1 MTSLSSV
8 SVTDILDRLQEAL
21 QPASP
26 ADAAG
31 EIDVGREFAASGSAA
46 STVPAT
52 TRFDAGDLYDAS
64 GNPRPQDIDQDA
76 IGDCYFV
83 ATLAALAGQQPDR
96 IKNAISY
103 DASTG
108 TFTVKMYKEEWGWF
122 PPGYDT
128 KEVSIKVTQQDIQ
141 DNLTRR
147 GGSTVDNKTGVDGPI
162 WPAVMETA
170 YAKMN
175 DGNWSNGLDQGYK
188 EIDGG
193 WAKDAM
199 FAVTGTEGDNYSAI
213 GYLDSK
219 TSADILHGVVSKA
232 LSDGRAVTLST
243 DPESASLY
251 EIIKTGKVPQDGLV
265 DNHVYSVER
274 IYKNSSGEV
283 MVDLRNP
290 WGSNNNV
297 GEGMDTP
304 NAVITVKLSTL
315 IDTGGLD
322 CFNVGPRK

>member
-1 MTSLSSV
+1 MTLDLSSV
-8 SVTDILDRLQEAL
+8 SVTDILDRLEEAL
-21 QPASP
+21 QPTPSP
-26 ADAAG
+26 DAAH

-46 STVPAT
+46 PAAPAT

-108 TFTVKMYKEEWGWF
+108 TFTVKLYKEEWGWF

-128 KEVSIKVTQQDIQ
+128 KEVSVKVTQQDIL
-141 DNLTRR
+141 DNLSRR

-162 WPAVMETA
+162 WPAIMETA
-170 YAKMN
+170 YAKMH
-175 DGNWSNGLDQGYK
+175 DDNWSNGLDQGYK

-199 FAVTGTEGDNYSAI
+199 FAVTGSEGTNYGAI
-213 GYLDSK
+213 GLLDSK
-219 TSADILHGVVSKA
+219 MNADVLYGVVSKA
-232 LSDGRAVTLST
+232 LTDGRAVTLST
-243 DPESASLY
+243 DPESASIY
-251 EIIKTGKVPQDGLV
+251 QIITKTVPQDGLV
-265 DNHVYSVER
+265 DDHVYSVER
-274 IYKNSSGEV
+274 IYKNASGDV
-283 MVDLRNP
+283 MVELRNP

-304 NAVITVKLSTL
+304 NAVITVKLTTL